1 MTQELDDSRIAKIRN
16 TLTPEQQK
24 ELDLGLQIT
33 EKDKEL
39 YEKLAKT

>member
-1 MTQELDDSRIAKIRN
+1 MTQELDNRRIAKIMN
-16 TLTPEQQK
+16 ALTLEQQK

-39 YEKLAKT
+39 YKKLAKT